1 MAQPVATATV
11 PTLAAGNSGSVHR
24 AVRGQRQRGEIA
36 AALAVRGVTLLELL
50 VVVSIIAI
58 AAAGVAM
65 ALPDSGQAQLQ
76 REAQR
81 LASLLESARA
91 HSRLTGAVVRWQATP
106 GGFRFEGVQANTLP
120 STWLDANTRAPVG
133 ASLVLGPEPILAAQS
148 VTLRGSQPSAPGWRV
163 ASDGLRPFEVQRP

>member
-1 MAQPVATATV
+1 MGRQPRHTAT
-11 PTLAAGNSGSVHR
+11 T
-24 AVRGQRQRGEIA
+24 A
-36 AALAVRGVTLLELL
+36 AAWVVRGVTLLELL

-65 ALPDSGQAQLQ
+65 ALPDSGQAQLE

-91 HSRLTGAVVRWQATP
+91 QSRLTGTVVRWRVTP
-106 GGFRFEGVQANTLP
+106 SGFRFEGVQPDSLP
-120 STWLDANTRAPVG
+120 SNWLDSATRAPVG
-133 ASLVLGPEPILAAQS
+133 AWLVLGPEPILAPQG

-163 ASDGLRPFEVQRP
+163 ASDGLRPFQVERP